1 MGLQFKKFVT
11 NLVNLLVLPVNVLR
25 RGNESSTNGL
35 WVGWVHIIGQFV
47 LSEPTQEFGPKSTT
61 QENTFNVT
69 VYFEIQS
76 TEWGRTGDVGQAGQD
91 QNRVAV
97 QGGDGTEGNRRN
109 AGSQAGRVRT
119 RNPER

>member
-1 MGLQFKKFVT
+1 MKF
-11 NLVNLLVLPVNVLR
+11 
-25 RGNESSTNGL
+25 NELNG
-35 WVGWVHIIGQFV
+35 VG
-47 LSEPTQEFGPKSTT
+47 
-61 QENTFNVT
+61 
-69 VYFEIQS
+69 
-76 TEWGRTGDVGQAGQD
+76 RAGDVGQAGQD